1 MYVKVRV
8 YPGNKKEVVIKLD
21 DNYYEIRVKEP
32 AERNLAN
39 SRVRQLIGREYG
51 VTEKQVRLV
60 TGHHSPVKIL
70 DVTVDNNLKL

>member
-8 YPGNKKEVVIKLD
+8 YPDNKKEVVEKLSEGH
-21 DNYYEIRVKEP
+21 YEIRVKEP

-39 SRVRQLIGREYG
+39 NRIRALIGREYG
-51 VTEKQVRLV
+51 VSENQVRIV

-70 DVTVDNNLKL
+70 DVLREV

>member
-8 YPGNKKEVVIKLD
+8 YPDNKKEMVIKLAE
-21 DNYYEIRVKEP
+21 NNYEIRVKEP

-39 SRVRQLIGREYG
+39 NRVRILIGAEYK
-51 VTEKQVRLV
+51 VNEKQVRIV

-70 DVTVDNNLKL
+70 DVLMNT

>member
-8 YPGNKKEVVIKLD
+8 YPDNKKEVVNKLAE
-21 DNYYEIRVKEP
+21 NHYEIRVKEP

-39 SRVRQLIGREYG
+39 NQVRILIGREYK
-51 VTEKQVRLV
+51 VTEKQVRIV

-70 DVTVDNNLKL
+70 DVIMNS

>member
-8 YPGNKKEVVIKLD
+8 YPDNKKEVVEKLREGH
-21 DNYYEIRVKEP
+21 YEIRVKEP

-39 SRVRQLIGREYG
+39 NRVRILIGREYG
-51 VTEKQVRLV
+51 VDDNQVRIV

-70 DVTVDNNLKL
+70 DVLKSV